1 MKPYM
6 RTVQEERAAKS
17 WRKKPEERR
26 REGKAGKQAYLKK

>member
-26 REGKAGKQAYLKK
+26 RKAGKQAYLKK